1 MTLLVGVVTQEPAF
15 VSWVAAIAVLLFLA
29 SIGLVALAA
38 ATHKVWPLFLAW
50 LPLLVV
56 AWLLSRPEPGWVPPV
71 AAAAVQHDAEPAHE
85 EPVSDEAGHQES
97 VTTEEA
103 AEAPAP
109 AD

>member
-1 MTLLVGVVTQEPAF
+1 MPVTANRKLLGT
-15 VSWVAAIAVLLFLA
+15 VLLFLA

-38 ATHKVWPLFLAW
+38 ATHKVWPLFIAW

-56 AWLLSRPEPGWVPPV
+56 AWLLSRREPGWVPLVP
-71 AAAAVQHDAEPAHE
+71 AAAVQPYAEPAHE
-85 EPVSDEAGHQES
+85 EPVSEEAGHQKAGS
-97 VTTEEA
+97 TEDA